1 MDWTFYNL
9 LHDYESGKINRQ
21 QFLTI
26 YPDDAEWLDEV
37 DEDKDPE

>member
-9 LHDYESGKINRQ
+9 LKDYEKGKINRQ

-26 YPDDAEWLDEV
+26 YPDDSEWLNDV
-37 DEDKDPE
+37 DADKDGE